1 MGLEEAEFVFRSSCY
16 SQGLSVGGGK
26 LRLELKVLG
35 FRVSGLGF
43 RVSGLGFRV

>member
-16 SQGLSVGGGK
+16 SQGLSVGGE

-35 FRVSGLGF
+35 FRVRGLG
-43 RVSGLGFRV
+43 V